1 MSIYYMDGE
10 YIDSQQ
16 AVLSVN
22 DMAVLRGY
30 AIFDF
35 LRTYNKRPFYLKEH
49 ISRFAHSGQCVGL
62 DLPLNEDEICDIVVE
77 TLSRNDFDEANIRI
91 MYTGGVSP
99 DSLIPQGN
107 GKFIVM
113 VTERMKLP
121 AWWYADGVKIITAEV
136 ERSIPEAKST
146 DYMNAIMT
154 QKQAR
159 KAEAIEAVY
168 VNKKGRVLEGT
179 TTNIFLHLDGKWITP
194 DKGILPGITRSVM
207 IDLMEKKYG
216 VELGEVSREDIA
228 RADEIFISAT
238 NKEIIPVIQVDDLK
252 IADGKPGDQTK
263 KMMQIFREYTTA
275 YGQQL
280 IPSGKKISV

>member
-10 YIDSQQ
+10 YVDSQQ

-49 ISRFAHSGQCVGL
+49 ISRFANSGQCVGL
-62 DLPLNEDEICDIVVE
+62 DLPFDEDAIFDIVME
-77 TLSRNDFDEANIRI
+77 TLSLNDFEEANIRI

-99 DSLIPQGN
+99 DSVTPEGN
-107 GKFIVM
+107 GKLIVM

-121 AWWYADGVKIITAEV
+121 AWWYTDGVKIITAEV

-146 DYMNAIMT
+146 DYMSAVMT
-154 QKQAR
+154 LRQAR

-168 VNKKGRVLEGT
+168 VDKKGRVLEGT
-179 TTNIFLHLDGKWITP
+179 TTNIFLHLDGKWKTP
-194 DKGILPGITRSVM
+194 DKGILHGITRSVM
-207 IDLMEKKYG
+207 IDLMKKEYC
-216 VELGEVSREDIA
+216 VELGDVSLEDIN

-238 NKEIIPVIQVDDLK
+238 NKEIIPVIQVNDLK
-252 IADGKPGDQTK
+252 IADGQPGDQTK
-263 KMMQIFREYTTA
+263 KVMKLFRDYTNA
-275 YGQQL
+275 YGLQMN
-280 IPSGKKISV
+280 PS